1 MKGITNKSL
10 AEDKEIIGNLL
21 NKYHAAI
28 WENQEGQAAHFDN
41 QPKLVKLAVTNVRA
55 GLNIAYEAL
64 RLLNDFG
71 VKED

>member
-28 WENQEGQAAHFDN
+28 WESQEGQVAHFDN
-41 QPKLVKLAVTNVRA
+41 QNKLVKLAITDVRA
-55 GLNIAYEAL
+55 GLNVAYEAL
-64 RLLNDFG
+64 RILNDLG
-71 VKED
+71 VEED